1 MRPERN
7 RKHDVTTPTQP
18 QPTQPLRLKTAL
30 KTYPH
35 TRALKAGELTD
46 PAVELVF
53 EEVEP
58 IHRAF
63 APMARRQAYDVSEM
77 AIVTYLQ
84 AKAYGKPVVLL
95 PAVVAARFQ
104 QGCIIHNAARGKL
117 DAGSLAGKKV
127 GVRAY
132 TQTTGMWV
140 RAILAQT
147 YGVQLDGIEWVT
159 FEGSHL
165 EEYRD
170 PSFVRRAEAGKQLLP
185 MLRAGELDAAILG
198 NDLPDEP
205 GLEALIGDAAAAD
218 RVWYAEHQYVPINH
232 VVVVKKELADSHPQA
247 MRAVYDLLCRG
258 KAAVAAEHAGKPN
271 KLLFGY
277 DALRGPLAE
286 TIAFCEQQQL
296 LPRKLS
302 VDEIF
307 ADSLAVLG
315 EAAR

>member
-1 MRPERN
+1 MN
-7 RKHDVTTPTQP
+7 TAA
-18 QPTQPLRLKTAL
+18 QPLRLKIAL
-30 KTYPH
+30 KNYPH
-35 TRALKAGELTD
+35 TRPLKTGELTD
-46 PAVELVF
+46 PAIELVF
-53 EEVEP
+53 EDVEP

-63 APMARRQAYDVSEM
+63 APMARRQVYDVSEM

-104 QGCIIHNAARGKL
+104 QGCIIYNARAGKL
-117 DAGSLAGKKV
+117 DVGSLAGKKV

-132 TQTTGMWV
+132 SQTTGMWV

-147 YGVQLDGIEWVT
+147 YGVPLEQIDWVT
-159 FEGSHL
+159 IEGAHL

-170 PSFVRRAEAGKQLLP
+170 PSFVRRAEPGAQLLP

-205 GLEALIGDAAAAD
+205 GLEPLIDDAAAAD
-218 RVWYAEHQYVPINH
+218 RAWYALHRYVPINH
-232 VVVVKKELADSHPQA
+232 VVVVTKALADTQPHA
-247 MRAVYDLLCRG
+247 VRVVYDLLCRC
-258 KAAVAAEHAGKPN
+258 KAEVTAENAGKPD

-277 DALRGPLAE
+277 DALRGPLEE
-286 TIAFCEQQQL
+286 TLAFCEQQKL

-307 ADSLAVLG
+307 ADSVGVLG
-315 EAAR
+315 DTGR

>member
-1 MRPERN
+1 MN
-7 RKHDVTTPTQP
+7 TA
-18 QPTQPLRLKTAL
+18 TQPLRVKTAL

-35 TRALKAGELTD
+35 TRGLKTGEIAD

-58 IHRAF
+58 IHRVF
-63 APMARRQAYDVSEM
+63 APMARHQAYDVSEL
-77 AIVTYLQ
+77 AIATCLQ
-84 AKAYGKPVVLL
+84 AKAYGKPLVLL
-95 PAVVAARFQ
+95 PAVVAARLQ
-104 QGCIIHNAARGKL
+104 QRCIIYNARRGKL
-117 DAGSLAGKKV
+117 DVAHLAGKKI
-127 GVRAY
+127 GVRAW

-147 YGVQLDGIEWVT
+147 YGVPLEQIDWVT

-170 PSFVRRAEAGKQLLP
+170 PPFARRAEPGQQLLP

-198 NDLPDEP
+198 NDLPDEA
-205 GLEALIGDAAAAD
+205 GLESLIEDPAAAD
-218 RVWYAEHQYVPINH
+218 RAWYALHRYVPINH
-232 VVVVKKELADSHPQA
+232 VVVVTKALADAHPHA
-247 MRAVYDLLCRG
+247 VRAVYDLLRRG
-258 KAAVAAEHAGKPN
+258 KASVAADHAGAPD

-277 DALRGPLAE
+277 DALRAPLDE
-286 TIAFCEQQQL
+286 TLRFCEEQRL

-307 ADSLAVLG
+307 ADSIGILG
-315 EAAR
+315 DAAR

>member
-1 MRPERN
+1 M
-7 RKHDVTTPTQP
+7 QP
-18 QPTQPLRLKTAL
+18 PRLKTAL

-35 TRALKAGELTD
+35 TLPLKTGELSD

-53 EEVEP
+53 EDVEP

-63 APMARRQAYDVSEM
+63 APMARYQAYDVSEL

-104 QGCIIHNAARGKL
+104 QGCIIYNAKRVEFDL
-117 DAGSLAGKKV
+117 GSLAGKKV

-140 RAILAQT
+140 RAILGQT
-147 YGVQLDGIEWVT
+147 YGVPLEKIEWVT
-159 FEGSHL
+159 IEGAHL
-165 EEYRD
+165 EEYED
-170 PSFVRRAEAGKQLLP
+170 PAFVQRAGSGKQLLS
-185 MLRAGELDAAILG
+185 MLRTGELDAAILG

-205 GLEALIGDAAAAD
+205 EFQPLIADATAAD
-218 RVWYAEHQYVPINH
+218 REWYALHRYVPINH
-232 VVVVKKELADSHPQA
+232 VVVVTKSVAEANPQA
-247 MRAVYDLLCRG
+247 IRAVYDLLSRG
-258 KAAVAAEHAGKPN
+258 KASVAAQNAGKPD
-271 KLLFGY
+271 KLLLGY
-277 DALRGPLAE
+277 DALRAPLEE
-286 TIAFCEQQQL
+286 TLAFCEQQQL

-307 ADSLAVLG
+307 ADSLDILG
-315 EAAR
+315 DAAR

>member
-1 MRPERN
+1 M
-7 RKHDVTTPTQP
+7 QP
-18 QPTQPLRLKTAL
+18 PRLKTAL
-30 KTYPH
+30 KTYAH
-35 TRALKAGELTD
+35 TRALKAGDLTD
-46 PAVELVF
+46 PAVDLVF
-53 EEVEP
+53 EDVEP

-63 APMARRQAYDVSEM
+63 APMARRQDFDVSEL

-104 QGCIIHNAARGKL
+104 QGCIIYNAARGKL
-117 DAGSLAGKKV
+117 DVGQLAGKKV

-132 TQTTGMWV
+132 SQTTGMWV
-140 RAILAQT
+140 RAILNQT
-147 YGVQLDGIEWVT
+147 YGVALDKIDWVT
-159 FEGSHL
+159 LEGAHL

-170 PSFVRRAEAGKQLLP
+170 PPFVRRAEPGKQLLA

-205 GLEALIGDAAAAD
+205 GLKPIIENAAAAD
-218 RVWYAEHQYVPINH
+218 REWYALHHYVPINH
-232 VVVVKKELADSHPQA
+232 VVVVTQAVAAAHPQA
-247 MRAVYDLLCRG
+247 VRAVYGLLKRG
-258 KAAVAAEHAGKPN
+258 KALAAADNAGKPD

-277 DALRGPLAE
+277 DALRGPLEE
-286 TIAFCEQQQL
+286 TLAFCEHQQL

-307 ADSLAVLG
+307 ADSIDLLG
-315 EAAR
+315 DAAR

>member
-1 MRPERN
+1 M
-7 RKHDVTTPTQP
+7 QP
-18 QPTQPLRLKTAL
+18 VRLKIAL

-46 PAVELVF
+46 PAVDLMF
-53 EEVEP
+53 EDVEP

-95 PAVVAARFQ
+95 PTVVAARFQ
-104 QGCIIHNAARGKL
+104 QGCIIYNAGRGQL
-117 DAGSLAGKKV
+117 EPGSLAGKKV

-140 RAILAQT
+140 RAILGQT
-147 YGVQLDGIEWVT
+147 YGVPLEQIEWVT
-159 FEGSHL
+159 LEGSHL
-165 EEYRD
+165 EEYAD
-170 PSFVRRAEAGKQLLP
+170 PSFVRRAESGKQLLA

-205 GLEALIGDAAAAD
+205 EFKPLIDNAAAAD
-218 RVWYAEHQYVPINH
+218 REWYALHRYVPINH
-232 VVVVKKELADSHPQA
+232 VVVVTQALADSNPQA
-247 MRAVYDLLCRG
+247 MRAMYDLLVRG
-258 KAAVAAEHAGKPN
+258 KASVAAENAGKPE

-277 DALRGPLAE
+277 DALRGPLEE
-286 TIAFCEQQQL
+286 TLAFCEQQQL
-296 LPRKLS
+296 LPRKLT

-307 ADSLAVLG
+307 ADSLAILG
-315 EAAR
+315 DAAR